1 MTTTIKHV
9 TLKSL
14 SKNKD
19 IDPSKGTVVNPF
31 TQEEY
36 NSLCNTGTWPGGYVE
51 AMGYIAPP
59 MMDGMDSWGGSG
71 SDGSSPYDIIP
82 LEILQALPSALSNL
96 ITSGEVGVILDP
108 ALDVPGRYYIAT
120 KTIRLRPN
128 GINLET
134 IRHELFHAW
143 QHKQG
148 YMDGQSHTNNEYE
161 TYVIND
167 VIYYM
172 TNMVGEYGSLAGGTV
187 TDEDYSNYY
196 NFIATSVGTG
206 TFNANYFLAHV
217 SEFYESFKAAHSNS
231 PAGNGTSNSGYQ
243 WHWQEILLL
252 FGLIQS

>member
-14 SKNKD
+14 GKNKD
-19 IDPSKGTVVNPF
+19 IAHSKGTVVNPF

-36 NSLCNTGTWPGGYVE
+36 NKLCNTCTWSGGYVE
-51 AMGYIAPP
+51 AMGYVAPP
-59 MMDGMDSWGGSG
+59 MMDGMSDGSG

-96 ITSGEVGVILDP
+96 ITSGEVGVVLDP
-108 ALDVPGRYYIAT
+108 TLDVPGRYYIAT

-172 TNMVGEYGSLAGGTV
+172 THMLGENGILPGGTV
-187 TDEDYSNYY
+187 TDEDHGNYY

>member
-1 MTTTIKHV
+1 M

-14 SKNKD
+14 GKDKD
-19 IDPSKGTVVNPF
+19 IDPSKGTVTNPF
-31 TQEEY
+31 TLEEY
-36 NSLCNTGTWPGGYVE
+36 DSLCNTGEWPGGYVE
-51 AMGYIAPP
+51 AMGYVAPP
-59 MMDGMDSWGGSG
+59 MMDGMDDGSG
-71 SDGSSPYDIIP
+71 SSGSSPYDIIP
-82 LEILQALPSALSNL
+82 LEILQALPSALSSL
-96 ITSGEVGVILDP
+96 ITSGEVGVVLDP
-108 ALDVPGRYYIAT
+108 ALDVQGRYYTTT

-143 QHKQG
+143 QDKQG
-148 YMDGQSHTNNEYE
+148 YVDGQSHTNNEYE

-167 VIYYM
+167 VIYYRTHM
-172 TNMVGEYGSLAGGTV
+172 IGEYGSLAGGTV

-196 NFIATSVGTG
+196 NFIATCVGTG
-206 TFNANYFLAHV
+206 AFDADYFFAHV